1 MQKVV
6 DIKFLNITYYPN
18 PHSSNNTHTLAN
30 VLLLLEKQISEYLK
44 NGWVMKGEIT
54 LTSNPYEHHPQCVI
68 QTMVKYE
75 TTKVAELIEF

>member
-6 DIKFLNITYYPN
+6 DIKFLKVTYYPN
-18 PHSSNNTHTLAN
+18 ACSDRVNLGSA
-30 VLLLLEKQISEYLK
+30 LLQLEKEITGHIK
-44 NGWVMKGEIT
+44 NGWVIKGELT
-54 LTSNPYEHHPQCVI
+54 LTSHPYEHHPQCVI

>member
-6 DIKFLNITYYPN
+6 DIKFLKFSYKASYTTEG
-18 PHSSNNTHTLAN
+18 NNFDNA
-30 VLLLLEKQISEYLK
+30 LLQLEKQISEYLK
-44 NGWVMKGEIT
+44 DGWVMKGEIT
-54 LTSNPYEHHPQCVI
+54 LTSHPYEHHNQYLI